1 MKKGNKK
8 WLIVVLSAL
17 ATVAVS
23 AGVLSPELATDLVA
37 EVVSGPQPAE

>member
-1 MKKGNKK
+1 MTKGRKK

-23 AGVLSPELATDLVA
+23 GGLMSPELATDLVA
-37 EVVSGPQPAE
+37 EIVSGPAPGE

>member
-1 MKKGNKK
+1 MTKGKKK
-8 WLIVVLSAL
+8 WLIVVLSGL

-37 EVVSGPQPAE
+37 EVVSGPAPAE